1 MLKNN
6 PDLVKKFAQAHRE
19 LTDWVNAHPA
29 EAQALV
35 QRGLSDEVRR
45 EIKLEL
51 IVAAW
56 QRLTFTSEITL
67 GSIEGLVTDARQL
80 GFIRGD
86 VDLSHFIAIP
96 Q

>member
-1 MLKNN
+1 LKTQ
-6 PDLVKKFAQAHRE
+6 PELVKKYALAHRE

-35 QRGLSDEVRR
+35 QRGLSDDVKR

-51 IVAAW
+51 VVAAW

-67 GSIEGLVTDARQL
+67 SSIEDLVTDARQL
-80 GFIRGD
+80 GFIRGE
-86 VDLSHFIAIP
+86 VELTRFISIP